1 MPVSETKFGIVEIGP
16 RGLIP
21 AFLKNIHKF
30 DSETGGFSRCLSKNG
45 NLRNIHRK
53 FGQSVHELFL
63 LVLCKMPLRLGVKF
77 PYSDFKCRNTLCGL
91 IGCGSA

>member
-1 MPVSETKFGIVEIGP
+1 MEHDQFKTPEFLVHQLVDIV
-16 RGLIP
+16 
-21 AFLKNIHKF
+21 
-30 DSETGGFSRCLSKNG
+30 SKNG